1 MNKITTMTKS
11 LEYYM
16 NSVPDHRNPQG
27 TMYPIGALLT
37 MMVLANMS
45 GCYGYRE
52 MAGYMKDNV
61 KDFKRI
67 FNLKH
72 GVPKHV
78 SLRTFIM
85 KLNYN
90 ALVSAFRL
98 WCAQFITLELGDR
111 YSVDGKGLNS
121 TVENCHDSQQNYK
134 SMVSLFCEKTGLVRD
149 VEMIELK
156 KSNEIG
162 AVQQMLN
169 RLEDKGII
177 ITADALHCQKKRSA
191 QL

>member
-1 MNKITTMTKS
+1 
-11 LEYYM
+11 M
-16 NSVPDHRNPQG
+16 NSVPDHRNAQG

-37 MMVLANMS
+37 MIVLANMA

-52 MAGYMKDNV
+52 MANYMKDNIE
-61 KDFKRI
+61 DFNRI
-67 FNLKH
+67 FKLKH

-85 KLNYN
+85 KLDYDS
-90 ALVSAFRL
+90 LVNVFRL
-98 WCAQFITLELGDR
+98 WCAQFVTLELGDR
-111 YSVDGKGLNS
+111 CSIDGKGLNS

-134 SMVSLFCEKTGLVRD
+134 SMVSLFCERTGLVKD

-162 AVQQMLN
+162 AAQQMLT
-169 RLEDKGII
+169 RLEDKGIM
-177 ITADALHCQKKRSA
+177 ITADALHCQKKHSA